1 MGLIHVHHGNSVC
14 KYKFNLNPQMK
25 PWPLFVSLS
34 ALGILLTFAVQYLFF
49 TDTLLHQTFGGQLA
63 FERVSAMVSLSKKW
77 QWVGYVAIPV
87 VVLLRVFYTS
97 VFIYTGLYFADIA
110 TGFGRIFKVALWA
123 DSVFVLSGVAK
134 LVILL
139 FFKEVSTLHDLQ
151 FQPLSVLELTDQATI
166 DAIFIYPLSL
176 LNLFEL
182 GYFIVLAWL
191 LRDMLNAEQPE
202 IRVRF
207 GNTIRLVTLSY
218 GSGLLLWVIVV
229 MFISINLT

>member
-1 MGLIHVHHGNSVC
+1 
-14 KYKFNLNPQMK
+14 MK
-25 PWPLFVSLS
+25 PLHLFLCLS

-49 TDTLLHQTFGGQLA
+49 TDTLLQQTFGGQLA
-63 FERVSAMVSLSKKW
+63 FERVSDMVALSKKW
-77 QWVGYVAIPV
+77 QWVGYLSIPV

-97 VFIYTGLYFADIA
+97 VFIYTGLFFADIA
-110 TGFGRIFKVALWA
+110 TGFGRIFKIALWA
-123 DSVFVLSGVAK
+123 DFAFVLSGFSK
-134 LVILL
+134 LVMLL

-151 FQPLSVLELTDQATI
+151 FQPLSVLELTARAST

-191 LRDMLNAEQPE
+191 LKDLLSEEQPE
-202 IRVRF
+202 IPIGYGKTF
-207 GNTIRLVTLSY
+207 RLVGLSY
-218 GSGLLLWVIVV
+218 GSGLILWVITV

>member
-1 MGLIHVHHGNSVC
+1 
-14 KYKFNLNPQMK
+14 MK

-34 ALGILLTFAVQYLFF
+34 ALGILLTFAVQYLFL

-77 QWVGYVAIPV
+77 QWVGYAAIPV

-110 TGFGRIFKVALWA
+110 KGFGRIFKVALWA

-151 FQPLSVLELTDQATI
+151 FQPLSVLELTDQSAI

-182 GYFIVLAWL
+182 GYFVALAWL

-202 IRVRF
+202 IRVHR
-207 GNTIRLVTLSY
+207 GETIRLVTLSY
-218 GSGLLLWVIVV
+218 GSGLLLWVIMV